1 MLMGKNMKFNKR
13 MLFPTNY
20 INWLIGGSFNVVLF
34 FIDMILWAIPAALIM
49 TYFFVKY
56 IWR

>member
-1 MLMGKNMKFNKR
+1 MKFNKR